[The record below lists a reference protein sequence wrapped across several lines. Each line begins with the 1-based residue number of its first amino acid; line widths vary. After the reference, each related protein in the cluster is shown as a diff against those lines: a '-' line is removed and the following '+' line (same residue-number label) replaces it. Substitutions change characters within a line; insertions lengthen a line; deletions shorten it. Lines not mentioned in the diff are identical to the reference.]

1 MLVYS
6 HFDLLSPFVFVPWCL
21 GGKSSL
27 IPDMR
32 RRGEGGARGAC
43 ARQNGLSGDAYECH
57 DVALFGC
64 AGLLDAPRCVRCKVP
79 APGGAVAI
87 FGPKDHRVAG
97 PFPVPCY
104 PRATL
109 SAAWA
114 VTIAFRAGIPA
125 GENEPMRDPIPT
137 THADMQ
143 AAPSPRCREGLASRL
158 GRIHSLLR
166 STQVDSMLAL
176 LAAVDAKDS
185 YTRGHSMTVSAYV
198 DAMAGRMDLRASA
211 RRVLQASALLHDIG
225 KIGVP
230 DGILNKPG
238 PLSRAEF
245 EVMKRHP
252 QTAVEILYSM
262 RSLSDHRRIILHHHE
277 RYDGGGYPSGLR
289 GEDIPLGSRI
299 LAVADTVDTMLSR
312 RPYKAPM
319 SAGRVRAELVAQAG
333 IQFDPAVVS
342 VALCWLD
349 DGGHAVEDQ
358 SETTVQPAC
367 SRS

>member
-1 MLVYS
+1 M
-6 HFDLLSPFVFVPWCL
+6 
-21 GGKSSL
+21 
-27 IPDMR
+27 
-32 RRGEGGARGAC
+32 
-43 ARQNGLSGDAYECH
+43 
-57 DVALFGC
+57 
-64 AGLLDAPRCVRCKVP
+64 
-79 APGGAVAI
+79 
-87 FGPKDHRVAG
+87 
-97 PFPVPCY
+97 
-104 PRATL
+104 
-109 SAAWA
+109 
-114 VTIAFRAGIPA
+114 
-125 GENEPMRDPIPT
+125 
-137 THADMQ
+137 
-143 AAPSPRCREGLASRL
+143 

-230 DGILNKPG
+230 DRILNKPG

-252 QTAVEILYSM
+252 QTAVEILDSM

-277 RYDGGGYPSGLR
+277 RYDGSGYPSGLR

-299 LAVADTVDTMLSR
+299 LAVADAVDTMLSR
-312 RPYKAPM
+312 RPYKTPM

-342 VALCWLD
+342 VALRWLD

-358 SETTVQPAC
+358 PETTALPVYF
-367 SRS
+367 RS

>member
-1 MLVYS
+1 
-6 HFDLLSPFVFVPWCL
+6 
-21 GGKSSL
+21 
-27 IPDMR
+27 
-32 RRGEGGARGAC
+32 
-43 ARQNGLSGDAYECH
+43 
-57 DVALFGC
+57 
-64 AGLLDAPRCVRCKVP
+64 
-79 APGGAVAI
+79 
-87 FGPKDHRVAG
+87 
-97 PFPVPCY
+97 
-104 PRATL
+104 
-109 SAAWA
+109 
-114 VTIAFRAGIPA
+114 VTIAFREGIPA
-125 GENEPMRDPIPT
+125 EENEPMREPIPT
-137 THADMQ
+137 THADLQ
-143 AAPSPRCREGLASRL
+143 TAPSPRSREGVASRM

-185 YTRGHSMTVSAYV
+185 YTRKHSMTISAYV
-198 DAMAGRMDLRASA
+198 DAMAGRMGLRAST

-230 DGILNKPG
+230 DCILNKPG
-238 PLSRAEF
+238 PLSRSEF

-252 QTAVEILYSM
+252 QTAVEILDPM

-299 LAVADTVDTMLSR
+299 LAVADAVDTMLSR
-312 RPYKAPM
+312 RPYKTPM

-342 VALCWLD
+342 VALRWLD

-358 SETTVQPAC
+358 SETTAPPAY